1 MNKKIVAITACA
13 AGIAHTYM
21 AAESLNKAGSKKGYK
36 IKVETQGSIG
46 AENVLTEKEIEEAD
60 VVIVAADISIDL
72 MRFTG
77 KKVFV
82 AKSIDAI
89 KDPEA
94 LIEKAFNEGE
104 IFGAKGTKVG
114 KVTLG
119 KTDNKFVTHI
129 MSGISYM
136 VPMVIAAGLLLAVAN
151 IFAFQKNDLGQIV
164 NWGFDK
170 STQLGYLMSKLF
182 AVGQVGFKL
191 MIPLF
196 AGFVANSIADK
207 PAIAPAMIGAYLA
220 NDPEFL
226 GTQTGGGFISAI
238 LVAFIVGYLVKGLK
252 KLKWPKILQPLL
264 AIMII
269 PLIATFVITII
280 VLYMIGGPIAGLM
293 DWLYNSLT
301 YLNDTYS
308 SAPFIVGAV
317 IGAMIGFDF
326 GGPVNKTALIFGT
339 AVFTDTVAKFGIQN
353 ANFVPGTA
361 AQAAI
366 SVAPLGIWLASM
378 LFKNKFTKEEKIS
391 ASSAFGMGI
400 VGVTEGAIP
409 FAASNPVQMIAASV
423 AGSALAGGLVGL
435 TGCKFYGGIGS
446 PLGTFIGYIEQPI
459 PFITW
464 ILCTSAGIV
473 VTALIIGFWRKPVP
487 ENKMDDELQYETDK
501 NIEVNVTEVIEEK
514 NFINKDV
521 FDKTH
526 IYVDE
531 NSKTQDE
538 AYKFIAKIAKK
549 HGYVKSEEEY
559 YNGLWKREEEAT
571 TGFNDGIAIPH
582 SKDATVI
589 KPGMFLIKFKNGIE
603 WNSLDGKAIETAFAL
618 TIPEDGAENHLKI
631 LSAIATELINDD
643 FRNNIVTETNKDKLY
658 KLVSQ
663 IKF

>member
-1 MNKKIVAITACA
+1 MNKKIVAVTACA

-21 AAESLNKAGSKKGYK
+21 AAESINKAAKKKGY
-36 IKVETQGSIG
+36 IAKVETQGSIG
-46 AENVLTEKEIEEAD
+46 AENVLSEEDIKNAD
-60 VVIVAADISIDL
+60 VVIIAADIDIDL
-72 MRFTG
+72 SRFAG
-77 KKVFV
+77 KRVLQ

-89 KDPEA
+89 KNASSLIDRAYEEA
-94 LIEKAFNEGE
+94 LLYGQ
-104 IFGAKGTKVG
+104 KGSKVG
-114 KVTLG
+114 GVTLG
-119 KTDNKFVTHI
+119 KTDNQFIKHI

-136 VPMVIAAGLLLAVAN
+136 VPMCIAAGLLLAIAN
-151 IFAFQKNDLGQIV
+151 IFAFQKDELGRIV
-164 NWGFDK
+164 NWGFDN
-170 STQLGYLMSKLF
+170 STAMGYFMSKLF

-226 GTQTGGGFISAI
+226 GTQTGGGFLSAI

-252 KLKWPKILQPLL
+252 SIKWPKILQPLL

-269 PLIATFVITII
+269 PLIATFTITVI
-280 VLYMIGGPIAGLM
+280 VLFLIGQPIAGAM
-293 DWLYNSLT
+293 DWLYNGLT
-301 YLNDTYS
+301 VLNEKYA
-308 SAPFIVGAV
+308 SAPFIIGAI

-366 SVAPLGIWLASM
+366 SVAPLGIWLASI
-378 LFKNKFTKEEKIS
+378 LFKNKFTKDEKIS
-391 ASSAFGMGI
+391 ANSAFGMGM

-409 FAASNPVQMIAASV
+409 FAAAHPVQMITASV

-435 TGCKFYGGIGS
+435 FGCKFYGGIGS

-464 ILCTSAGIV
+464 IGSVSAGIIL
-473 VTALIIGFWRKPVP
+473 TAVLLGILKKPVS
-487 ENKMDDELQYETDK
+487 EEADVYEDEEGINEERIAEEIVLDMK
-501 NIEVNVTEVIEEK
+501 DIDSEVFKE
-514 NFINKDV
+514 
-521 FDKTH
+521 TH

-531 NSKTQDE
+531 NSNTQDE
-538 AYKFIAKIAKK
+538 AFRFLASIAYEN
-549 HGYVKSEEEY
+549 GYVSNKEEY
-559 YNGLWKREEEAT
+559 LKGLYEREKEAT

-582 SKDATVI
+582 CKGKVVKKSGV
-589 KPGMFLIKFKNGIE
+589 FLIKFKNPIE
-603 WNSLDGKAIETAFAL
+603 WNSLDGKPIKVAFGL
-618 TIPEDGAENHLKI
+618 TIPEDGANNHIKI
-631 LSAIATELINDD
+631 LSAIATKLIDDD
-643 FRNNIVTETNKDKLY
+643 FRNKIVSDIDNKGLY
-658 KLVSQ
+658 NLVSQ
-663 IKF
+663 IEF